1 MSPNL
6 ESIRARLHA
15 ADLALA
21 ASHGGS
27 SDLVNL
33 RRAVGCLLVAIH
45 DLLIVWEAQKRSP
58 EVESASR
65 SRRAHA

>member
-1 MSPNL
+1 MSPDL
-6 ESIRARLHA
+6 ASIRARLHA

-45 DLLIVWEAQKRSP
+45 DLLIVWEAQKRSSEAEP
-58 EVESASR
+58 ASR
-65 SRRAHA
+65 ARKPRP

>member
-6 ESIRARLHA
+6 ASIRARLHA

-45 DLLIVWEAQKRSP
+45 DLLIIWEAQKRSSEAEP
-58 EVESASR
+58 ASR
-65 SRRAHA
+65 SRKLRA